1 MAVLYFLFW
10 VLLNGKINL
19 EITLIGIAVTAIVS
33 YFNYKLMGKSFAAE
47 KAMWKKADKIILYF
61 FMLVNEVFLA
71 NIYMI
76 EIVLQSKIET
86 KPVLVFFKSPVKTRY
101 GKVAL
106 ANSITLTP
114 GTITTSLADDYFAVH
129 CIDVG
134 ASEGLDSSIFVEK
147 ILEIEE

>member
-1 MAVLYFLFW
+1 MPVLYFLFFI
-10 VLLNGKINL
+10 VLCGKVTVEIVLFGIGVSAVVTAFMYKIRGISFKDELKLWKKFGKIVAYL
-19 EITLIGIAVTAIVS
+19 
-33 YFNYKLMGKSFAAE
+33 
-47 KAMWKKADKIILYF
+47 

-76 EIVLQSKIET
+76 EIVLQSKIEV
-86 KPVLVFFKSPVKTRY
+86 KPVLVFFKAPVKTTKGR
-101 GKVAL
+101 VTL

-114 GTITTSLADDYFAVH
+114 GTITTSMVGDYYGVH